1 MAESGLPPHS
11 CHFFHSTVS
20 LVCNL
25 GLLAAARGSCLSP
38 LALAGPHLVPP
49 GVKGSAV
56 GGAPARVGSVPQAGP
71 PPWGSL
77 RTSNSSWPSTEH
89 LPVPRPVLA
98 LSISILPAG
107 TIVMPLCRWGG
118 KDRPKDHPGAELGL
132 EGRAA
137 SLGVGSPRSVL
148 AREPE
153 TNAQSEYK

>member
-1 MAESGLPPHS
+1 M
-11 CHFFHSTVS
+11 
-20 LVCNL
+20 
-25 GLLAAARGSCLSP
+25 
-38 LALAGPHLVPP
+38 
-49 GVKGSAV
+49 
-56 GGAPARVGSVPQAGP
+56 
-71 PPWGSL
+71 
-77 RTSNSSWPSTEH
+77 
-89 LPVPRPVLA
+89 PRPVLA

-153 TNAQSEYK
+153 TNAQSEYKRQLSGGLQAWQGPTLSLPITGSPPTQGWLEMRLGPREHRRGLAVPSNPCGQGHASCQLPASSWLKARLEAAVTSTLHK